1 MTTVNKQRRNLM
13 SGAAAFT
20 AMAAAGVPL
29 GALAAE
35 YKSQY
40 RLAAVLPKPYPW
52 GMGAERWAELI
63 TEATDGR
70 IKSKVYA
77 NASLTGGDGAKEFAA
92 LRQGTIDL
100 AICASQNWAGQI
112 NELNMFSMPFLLPN
126 YAAADAVL
134 KSKAAAELFARIEK
148 AGVIPLAWGENGFRE
163 LTNSKHA
170 VRTPADL
177 EGLKI
182 RISASAI
189 MIDTFKALGANP
201 TRMSWPDL
209 QPALASRAVDG
220 QENPLHNVLHA
231 KMAALGQK
239 HLSIWNHVYD
249 PLIFAASART
259 WQSWTPKDREIV
271 RETAPPRIEWWLMI
285 AIMAVLAGLTF
296 LNVTVRYLT
305 NASFAYTEELSVA
318 LMVALAMIGT
328 ACAVRRDHH
337 IRVTFLVD
345 KRPAARKASD
355 VATQLVTL
363 ATFAVL
369 GYYGVRQTMDDIEFG
384 VVSAGLGIPE
394 WWFSSVL
401 PLGCALVCWRAAE
414 SLVRLLFARKEVTQ

>member
-1 MTTVNKQRRNLM
+1 MTSVNKQRRNLIG
-13 SGAAAFT
+13 GAAAFT
-20 AMAAAGVPL
+20 AMAAVGTPL

-52 GMGAERWAELI
+52 GLGAERWAELI
-63 TEATDGR
+63 TEATEGR
-70 IKSKVYA
+70 IKAKVYA

-100 AICASQNWAGQI
+100 AVCASQNWAGQI

-134 KSKAAAELFARIEK
+134 KSKVASDLFARIEK

-163 LTNSKHA
+163 LTNSKRT

-189 MIDTFKALGANP
+189 MIDTFNALGANP

-209 QPALASRAVDG
+209 QPALSSGAVDG

-259 WQSWTPKDREIV
+259 WRNWTPKDREIV
-271 RETAPPRIEWWLMI
+271 RETALQAGREQI
-285 AIMAVLAGLTF
+285 AMARDGVANGDALLK
-296 LNVTVRYLT
+296 
-305 NASFAYTEELSVA
+305 A
-318 LMVALAMIGT
+318 LMAE
-328 ACAVRRDHH
+328 
-337 IRVTFLVD
+337 
-345 KRPAARKASD
+345 
-355 VATQLVTL
+355 
-363 ATFAVL
+363 
-369 GYYGVRQTMDDIEFG
+369 GV
-384 VVSAGLGIPE
+384 
-394 WWFSSVL
+394 
-401 PLGCALVCWRAAE
+401 
-414 SLVRLLFARKEVTQ
+414 EVTTLTADEKMAFRKKAQPVIDHWTQSIGPDLVKLADQVAKRAMG